1 MQGPTK
7 MAVVQKEKTTGSCQ
21 DGGCPGELMG
31 SKESWVLPRWRL
43 SRRGCKKVNNGENKG
58 GLVRKNLFLCWGFA
72 FTLIFALF
80 PLSFAQLEVIASL
93 PFIHIMWAK
102 GRGHGSAEKATFFCM
117 KAWTMEL
124 PIAFSFR
131 RC

>member
-58 GLVRKNLFLCWGFA
+58 AQLEKIFSFVGVFA
-72 FTLIFALF
+72 FALIFALF

-93 PFIHIMWAK
+93 PFIHIMWDTGQQRK
-102 GRGHGSAEKATFFCM
+102 PPSSA
-117 KAWTMEL
+117 
-124 PIAFSFR
+124 
-131 RC
+131 